1 MGLLGLTEV
10 ALTVLLRF
18 ILLTGWPVWT
28 EIRLTDLL
36 GGTLLLMGFPWWTQ
50 PVQKTLKMDLLKQTE
65 LRTGAMQDNVGKS
78 SEFKLKSVEYTDL
91 PNFPTSRLD

>member
-1 MGLLGLTEV
+1 M
-10 ALTVLLRF
+10 
-18 ILLTGWPVWT
+18 T
-28 EIRLTDLL
+28 EIGLTDLL

-50 PVQKTLKMDLLKQTE
+50 PVQKTLKMALIKQTE
-65 LRTGAMQDNVGKS
+65 LRAGAMQDNVGKS

>member
-1 MGLLGLTEV
+1 M
-10 ALTVLLRF
+10 
-18 ILLTGWPVWT
+18 T
-28 EIRLTDLL
+28 EIGLTDLL

-65 LRTGAMQDNVGKS
+65 LRAGAMQDNVGKS